1 VRDEFRAAVVAAEP
15 GLAALSAGVER
26 FARFALA
33 NPVYGQLLYW
43 RPVPGFTPSPASYR
57 PAQEFVADVAAVVR
71 TAAELGQVHP
81 DAAGDDGQRLLSVLV
96 GGALS
101 SQAANEPDAGFE
113 DGRYVRLLPRLLELF
128 VAAFPPEERGS

>member
-1 VRDEFRAAVVAAEP
+1 
-15 GLAALSAGVER
+15 VER